1 LKAEAMA
8 DAVHQDKCMEGNDK
22 MQITNQPSKEKEE
35 RKNKQPQFKVRTDIR
50 CGYCVWVDVPPLTNI
65 CT

>member
-8 DAVHQDKCMEGNDK
+8 DAVYQDKRMEGNDK
-22 MQITNQPSKEKEE
+22 MQITNQRSKEKEE
-35 RKNKQPQFKVRTDIR
+35 RKNKQPQLKVRTDIR
-50 CGYCVWVDVPPLTNI
+50 SGYCVWVDVPPLTNI